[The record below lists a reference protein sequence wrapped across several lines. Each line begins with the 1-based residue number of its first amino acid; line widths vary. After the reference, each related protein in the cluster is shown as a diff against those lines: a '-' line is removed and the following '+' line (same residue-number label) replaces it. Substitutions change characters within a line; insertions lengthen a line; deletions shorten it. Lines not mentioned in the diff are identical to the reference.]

1 MSTKSKIPTGEVEFS
16 DEDFITAKQRF
27 DLIRARLLDN
37 TKAAEA
43 SQALT
48 TQIDARVGTLAGI
61 RKAAGL
67 TQQQLGE
74 ELSISQTEVS
84 KIERR
89 TNLHLTTL
97 ARFVEA
103 TGGRLRLVADYG
115 HGQVELEVADITEQP
130 RTK

>member
-130 RTK
+130 PTK

>member
-27 DLIRARLLDN
+27 DLIRARLLEN

-130 RTK
+130 PAK

>member
-1 MSTKSKIPTGEVEFS
+1 MSTKSKIPTGDIQFS
-16 DEDFITAKQRF
+16 DEDFATAKQRF
-27 DLIRARLLDN
+27 DAVRARLLEN
-37 TKAAEA
+37 TRAAEA
-43 SQALT
+43 AHALT

-74 ELSISQTEVS
+74 ELKISQTEVS

-115 HGQVELEVADITEQP
+115 HGQVELEVAEITEQP
-130 RTK
+130 GD

>member
-130 RTK
+130 PAK